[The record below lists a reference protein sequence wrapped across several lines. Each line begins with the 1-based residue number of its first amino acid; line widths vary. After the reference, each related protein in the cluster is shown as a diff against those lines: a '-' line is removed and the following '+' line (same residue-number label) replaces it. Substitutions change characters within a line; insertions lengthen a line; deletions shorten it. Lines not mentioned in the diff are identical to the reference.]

1 MLSTIYNIYK
11 NLISTNCALKFE
23 FETKNLRLIQKKKM
37 NNTYTYKIYK
47 LKKLQEQNI
56 ISNHYFTIIF
66 Y

>member
-1 MLSTIYNIYK
+1 MLSIIYNIYK

-56 ISNHYFTIIF
+56 YF
-66 Y
+66 